1 MAQRSVR
8 YNSTCIKRV
17 WIVGSLFIFCF
28 VASLAAQQTNDAQ
41 SEHYARGMHAI
52 QLGLYD
58 EAIDAF
64 QHVLKLNPRNAEA
77 YCELGAVYTLK
88 EKTDD
93 ALAAYLQALELPAS
107 SQTHGV
113 AHVCL
118 ARIYHSQGR
127 FADAENHGQH
137 ATVMLPKNP
146 EVFFRLADTYLQRGK
161 LDLARQAY
169 QQALTLDAD
178 LAPIYQGLGK
188 IAFLQNKLTEAGQY
202 YQKALTLAPY
212 HAETHYNLALVHRR
226 LGQRSVGEA
235 SNPDALQHIAEAK
248 SLMASFQQV
257 KTYNEQ
263 TNRYRRHLLEE
274 PTALESHLKL
284 AAAHFE
290 IGNHQE
296 AIRAYQTATALHPD
310 VPALYHNLGG
320 IYMQTGQFPE
330 AVKAF
335 QRLIQLDNT
344 DAEAHLNLGW
354 LHARLRKFDDARTYL
369 QTAIQK
375 DRTLTPAYY
384 GLAEVYVQ
392 QHQFAEAIVVYRQLA
407 EANPN
412 DATPWVRLG
421 VLYLNQQQI
430 SDAITAFTQ
439 AMTVDENSA
448 DAHNNL
454 AWLYATQGKEL
465 AHAVELAERAVA
477 LDANASRLD
486 TLAFAYYRHG
496 AYPEAE
502 QAILRAITL
511 EPDNTAYKTRLNEI
525 RQAMEYPPEKGGKG
539 GFLKK

>member
-1 MAQRSVR
+1 MSQRSVR
-8 YNSTCIKRV
+8 HNSTCIRKA

-28 VASLAAQQTNDAQ
+28 VASLAAQQINDEQAN
-41 SEHYARGMHAI
+41 HYARGMRAI

-64 QHVLKLNPRNAEA
+64 QRVLRLDPENAEA
-77 YCELGAVYTLK
+77 HCELGAAYRLK
-88 EKTDD
+88 EKTDE
-93 ALAAYLQALELPAS
+93 AVAAYLRALELLAS

-137 ATVMLPKNP
+137 ATVMLPKSA
-146 EVFFRLADTYLQRGK
+146 EAFFRLADTYLQRGK

-169 QQALTLDAD
+169 QQALILDAN
-178 LAPIYQGLGK
+178 LAPVYQGLGK
-188 IAFLQNKLTEAGQY
+188 VAFLQHRLEEAVQY

-226 LGQRSVGEA
+226 LGQRSVGEV

-274 PTALESHLKL
+274 PTALEPRLKL

-335 QRLIQLDNT
+335 QRLIQLDDT
-344 DAEAHLNLGW
+344 DAEAYLNLGW
-354 LHARLRKFDDARTYL
+354 LHARLRKFADAQTYL

-392 QHQFAEAIVVYRQLA
+392 QHQFGEAIAVYRQLT

-412 DATPWVRLG
+412 DASPWVRLG

-430 SDAITAFTQ
+430 SDAITAFTH
-439 AMTVDENSA
+439 AIAVDENSA

-465 AHAVELAERAVA
+465 RRAVELAERAVV
-477 LDANASRLD
+477 LDANAARLD
-486 TLAFAYYRHG
+486 TLAFAYYRYG

-502 QAILRAITL
+502 QVILRAITL
-511 EPDNTAYKTRLNEI
+511 APDNAAYKTRLNEI
-525 RQAMEYPPEKGGKG
+525 RQAMKDSNKQ
-539 GFLKK
+539 

>member
-1 MAQRSVR
+1 MSQRSVR
-8 YNSTCIKRV
+8 YNSTCLKKV
-17 WIVGSLFIFCF
+17 WIVGSLFALCF
-28 VASLAAQQTNDAQ
+28 VVSLAAQHTNDTQ
-41 SEHYARGMHAI
+41 SEHYARGMRAI

-77 YCELGAVYTLK
+77 YCELGAVYNFK

-93 ALAAYLQALELPAS
+93 ALAAYLYALELSAS
-107 SQTHGV
+107 AQTHGV

-137 ATVMLPKNP
+137 ATVMLPKNA
-146 EVFFRLADTYLQRGK
+146 EAFFRLADTYVQRGK
-161 LDLARQAY
+161 LDLAQQAY
-169 QQALTLDAD
+169 QQALTLDAN
-178 LAPIYQGLGK
+178 LAPVYQGLGK
-188 IAFLQNKLTEAGQY
+188 VAFLQNRLTEAVQY

-212 HAETHYNLALVHRR
+212 HAETYYNLALVHRR
-226 LGQRSVGEA
+226 LGQHSVGGV
-235 SNPDALQHIAEAK
+235 SNPDSLQHIAEAK
-248 SLMASFQQV
+248 SLMTSFQQV
-257 KTYNEQ
+257 KAYNEQ
-263 TNRYRRHLLEE
+263 TNQYRRHLLEE
-274 PTALESHLKL
+274 PTALESRVKL
-284 AAAHFE
+284 AGAHFE

-296 AIRAYQTATALHPD
+296 AIRTYQTATTLHPN

-330 AVKAF
+330 AVETF
-335 QRLIQLDNT
+335 QRLIQIDDT
-344 DAEAHLNLGW
+344 DAEVYLNLGW
-354 LHARLRKFDDARTYL
+354 LHARLHKFTDAQTYL

-375 DRTLTPAYY
+375 DKRLIPAYY
-384 GLAEVYVQ
+384 GLAEVHAQ
-392 QHQFAEAIVVYRQLA
+392 QNRFGEAIAVYRQLT
-407 EANPN
+407 EVNPN

-421 VLYLNQQQI
+421 VLHLKQQQT
-430 SDAITAFTQ
+430 SEAIAAFTQ
-439 AMTVDENSA
+439 AIAIDENSA

-465 AHAVELAERAVA
+465 PRAVELAKRAVA

-486 TLAFAYYRHG
+486 TLAFVYYRHG
-496 AYPEAE
+496 TYPEAE

-525 RQAMEYPPEKGGKG
+525 RQAMEDSNKQ
-539 GFLKK
+539 